1 MVEENRFCADVH
13 LGKLARFLRLPGFDT
28 VYSNNLSKAEL
39 HAIAKIENRILLSK
53 DSFFEKFRDINF
65 LLIES
70 FDPVEQLVE
79 VVNHFHLKDA
89 FSPFTRCLDCNQKLR
104 PVAIEQVAGRLLP
117 NTRKY
122 FSEFFECSGCKKIY
136 WKGSHYERMTPLVEA
151 IGKR

>member
-13 LGKLARFLRLPGFDT
+13 LGKLSRFLRLPGFDT
-28 VYSNNLSKAEL
+28 VYSNSLSKAEL

-53 DSFFEKFRDINF
+53 DRFFGKFRDINF

-89 FSPFTRCLDCNQKLR
+89 FSPFTRCLDCSQKLR

-122 FSEFFECSGCKKIY
+122 FPEFFECSGCKKIY
-136 WKGSHYERMTPLVEA
+136 WKGSHYERMTRLVEA